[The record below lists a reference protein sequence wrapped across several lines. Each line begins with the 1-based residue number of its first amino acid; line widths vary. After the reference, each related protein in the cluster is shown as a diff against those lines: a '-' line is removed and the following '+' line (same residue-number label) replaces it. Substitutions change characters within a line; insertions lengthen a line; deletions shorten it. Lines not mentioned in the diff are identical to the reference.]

1 VHLSKRDSVS
11 VEAASFK
18 NNQEHSITFNNVS
31 GWGSLWRLC
40 LAVRGGKTGLCHVK
54 KGQYEKALSDYKK
67 ALNLK
72 HDDATIHNNLA
83 WFYATAKDKEFQ
95 DKAKALEHAL
105 KAVELSKE
113 KNAELLDTLA
123 RVYFIN
129 GKVREAVETERK
141 ALQLGPDSL
150 EFKDNL
156 KAYEKAARG

>member
-1 VHLSKRDSVS
+1 MP
-11 VEAASFK
+11 
-18 NNQEHSITFNNVS
+18 
-31 GWGSLWRLC
+31 
-40 LAVRGGKTGLCHVK
+40 
-54 KGQYEKALSDYKK
+54 
-67 ALNLK
+67 
-72 HDDATIHNNLA
+72 
-83 WFYATAKDKEFQ
+83 
-95 DKAKALEHAL
+95 
-105 KAVELSKE
+105 SKE